1 MIDRIR
7 AELRAGR
14 KASHWMWFVFP
25 QIVGLGRS
33 ETARFYAIRTYEE
46 AAAYLAHP
54 VLGSRLVECTRL
66 VNAVE
71 GSTAEQIFGQ
81 VDAMKFHSCM
91 TLFAHVCS
99 PAQGHGMNSGL
110 QDAIN
115 LAWKLALVCHGYCN
129 PVLLDSYEAER
140 RPVAEMI
147 TASGDAV
154 ELAQMIADPVE
165 RRTRDQ
171 GLRAM
176 FASPDLRH
184 HEAVAEAELDIDYG
198 TSPIVMGT
206 RHDKL
211 APGQRLPDEIEVH
224 LADGGSCM
232 LHELANRAGHTA
244 LLIGGSWVTA
254 EALARV
260 DRLMRA
266 QIRASDII
274 EEVFVI
280 AAGSGDQGPYAW
292 ITPAAGEQ
300 LGIGEFTLLVIRPD
314 GHVGLRS
321 DGDPVDDL
329 AAYQRLLVSPP

>member
-1 MIDRIR
+1 MTAPGSDPHDLARFITAQEAMIDRVR

-33 ETARFYAIRTYEE
+33 ETARFYAIRTQEE

-154 ELAQMIADPVE
+154 ELAQMIADPAE
-165 RRTRDQ
+165 RLPPQTC
-171 GLRAM
+171 
-176 FASPDLRH
+176 
-184 HEAVAEAELDIDYG
+184 DIMRRLQRRNSIF
-198 TSPIVMGT
+198 TMAT
-206 RHDKL
+206 HQL
-211 APGQRLPDEIEVH
+211 LWAPGTT
-224 LADGGSCM
+224 S
-232 LHELANRAGHTA
+232 
-244 LLIGGSWVTA
+244 
-254 EALARV
+254 
-260 DRLMRA
+260 
-266 QIRASDII
+266 
-274 EEVFVI
+274 
-280 AAGSGDQGPYAW
+280 
-292 ITPAAGEQ
+292 
-300 LGIGEFTLLVIRPD
+300 
-314 GHVGLRS
+314 
-321 DGDPVDDL
+321 
-329 AAYQRLLVSPP
+329 